1 MKKKYINN
9 KYGEKMELK
18 KAALINTLGRYSV
31 IIIQIIV
38 SAILSRILSPDD
50 FGVIVVITVF
60 STFFSMIANMGFS
73 TAIIQN
79 KDLNKAD
86 IDNIYSFTVY
96 LSFII
101 ALFFAMSSFFIAYFY
116 KDNIYIPITMLLSI
130 ALFFDALSM
139 VPNGILNR
147 EKKFEVIAIR
157 SFITY
162 GCSAVIAIV
171 LAVLGFKCYAI
182 VIQTILA
189 SIGSFIWNYIL
200 TKPKFIAKFNIKS
213 VKKIANYS
221 GYQFAS
227 NFVNYF
233 SNNLDNLLT
242 GKLMGKAELAFY
254 NKAYNLLLY
263 PVNNL
268 SGIIAPVLH
277 PILADYQKNQRYIYE
292 KYIHIIKL
300 IALIGAFVQ
309 AVFIMASSEIIN
321 IMYGSQWSSSI
332 ICFHILSFCIIFRMI
347 NSVSGA
353 VFQSLGNTKLL
364 FQNGFI
370 NSVIT
375 VLLILFGVLV
385 LKNIKG
391 LAICVAIAYIIH
403 YFTASTMLIKN
414 GFNYSIIS
422 YYKDLFKEVII
433 FAIMMISANIHI
445 LENDN
450 IFIGLSLKITFLSA
464 VFSLLLF
471 VTGEYKI
478 ILSLL
483 RKSSK

>member
-1 MKKKYINN
+1 MDI
-9 KYGEKMELK
+9 K
-18 KAALINTLGRYSV
+18 KAALINTLGRYSI
-31 IIIQIIV
+31 IIIQLFV

-79 KDLNKAD
+79 KDLNKED

-96 LSFII
+96 LSFIV
-101 ALFFAMSSFFIAYFY
+101 ALIFALSSFFIAYFY
-116 KDNIYIPITMLLSI
+116 KDDIYIPVTMLLSI
-130 ALFFDALSM
+130 TLFFDALSM
-139 VPNGILNR
+139 VPNGVLNR
-147 EKKFEVIAIR
+147 EKRFEIIAVR
-157 SFITY
+157 SFVTY
-162 GCSAVIAIV
+162 SFSAVIAVV

-182 VIQTILA
+182 VIQTIIA
-189 SIGSFIWNYIL
+189 SVGTFVWNYIF
-200 TKPKFIAKFNIKS
+200 TKPKFIAKFNSKS

-233 SNNLDNLLT
+233 ADNLDNLLT

-254 NKAYNLLLY
+254 NKAYNLILY

-268 SGIIAPVLH
+268 SGVIAPVLH
-277 PILADYQKNQRYIYE
+277 PILADYQKNKREIYE
-292 KYIHIIKL
+292 KYINIIKL

-309 AVFIMASSEIIN
+309 AVFIMSSGEIII
-321 IMYGSQWSSSI
+321 IMYGSQWASSI

-353 VFQSLGNTKLL
+353 VFQALGNTKLL

-375 VLLILFGVLV
+375 VLLILLGVLV
-385 LKNIKG
+385 LKNIKA

-403 YFTASTMLIKN
+403 YLTASTMLIKS
-414 GFNYSIIS
+414 GFNYSVIS
-422 YYKDLFKEVII
+422 YYKDIFKEVII
-433 FAIMMISANIHI
+433 FVIMMISANIHI
-445 LENDN
+445 LDN
-450 IFIGLSLKITFLSA
+450 ANVFIGLTLKVIFLSA
-464 VFSLLLF
+464 VFALLLF
-471 VTGEYKI
+471 ITGEYKI
-478 ILSLL
+478 ILSLF
-483 RKSSK
+483 RKKSN